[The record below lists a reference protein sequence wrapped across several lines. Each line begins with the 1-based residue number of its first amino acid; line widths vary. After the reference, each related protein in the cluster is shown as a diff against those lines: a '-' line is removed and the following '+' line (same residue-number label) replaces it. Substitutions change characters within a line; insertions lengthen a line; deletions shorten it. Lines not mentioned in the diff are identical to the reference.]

1 MRIKK
6 PSILQVMTPSTDG
19 GSILLEQS
27 RERCSMMQMTQRT
40 ILHRW
45 LVGHTLCPES
55 SDPPMAIKT
64 KRRLTLYKVF
74 IEA

>member
-6 PSILQVMTPSTDG
+6 SSILRIMTPHTDG
-19 GSILLEQS
+19 GSILLKQS
-27 RERCSMMQMTQRT
+27 RERCSMVQMAQRT

-55 SDPPMAIKT
+55 SDPLMAIKT

-74 IEA
+74 IET